1 MLIKDFT
8 MSVGEFKN
16 VPCTAPTSMYRAL
29 YKNRLIPDPF
39 YGLNELDLTAL
50 SEENASFSASFT
62 VDAETLSRD
71 FVELRFYG
79 LDTICDIYLNGK
91 RLDSVMNMHRTY
103 IYGVKDRLTDG
114 KNTLRLDFTS
124 PLPYFKKMNDK
135 HFIFTNGDTIPG
147 ACHLRKAL
155 YMSGWDWGPTLPDMG
170 IFRDIELCAYDCD
183 RIEDVE
189 IRQTHRNGS
198 VRVSFNATTKH
209 GCKDCKLYAEMN
221 GERIEVTSD
230 GAEIT
235 VSDPKLWWP
244 RGYGEQNLYDVIFTL
259 EKDGTVIDTVLKT
272 IGLRTI
278 TVSTGPANDYEF
290 AFVVNGVKIFAMGA
304 NYIPQDSFPS
314 RVCPENTEKLLR
326 MACDANFNCIRVW
339 GGGYYPED
347 FFYDS
352 CDRLGL
358 LVWQDFMSACMN
370 VWLRKDFKREF
381 CAEAIDNVKRLRHHA
396 SLALLCGNNENE
408 SAIYAWDVVKT
419 ELNRL
424 DHLELYEHLL
434 ADIAEEYAPETF
446 YWPASPSTV
455 GGFCDTDDYDKGDTH
470 YWEVWHGGIP
480 FTEYRKHKFR
490 FCSEFGFESF
500 PSMKTV
506 RSFCDDENMNPF
518 SRMMENHQ
526 KCKNGNRKI
535 LTYLADDYLY
545 PSSMEDL
552 VYASQLLQARAIK
565 YGVEHFR
572 RNRGYTMGSIYWQ
585 LNDCWPV
592 ASWSSI
598 DYFGRYK
605 ALHYFARRFYA
616 PTLVGLF
623 LENGECTINIA
634 NEKMSEFNGYV
645 IAGIIKNDRTCVQKE
660 RYDVKIDALTSR
672 DIVTL
677 SLKAYQNSREDAFFA
692 ELYDENG
699 VLLATTS
706 ELFCEPKHFNFLEP
720 KITVSAKKEND
731 TVYLEL
737 ASDVYARAVE
747 ISFNSYDLHL
757 SDNYFD
763 LFSDTPRT
771 VSIKTELSCEQ
782 LLDDISLMSV
792 YNIGR

>member
-8 MSVGEFKN
+8 LSVGSFKD

-29 YKNRLIPDPF
+29 YDNGLIPDPF

-50 SEENASFSASFT
+50 SEEDASFSSVFT
-62 VDAETLSRD
+62 VNAQMLSHD
-71 FVELRFYG
+71 YVELCFYG

-103 IYGVKDRLTDG
+103 TYEVKDRLILG
-114 KNTLRLDFTS
+114 ENTLRLDFTS
-124 PLPYFKKMNDK
+124 PLPYFKQMNDK

-147 ACHLRKAL
+147 AAHLRKAL
-155 YMSGWDWGPTLPDMG
+155 YMSGWDWGPTFPDMG
-170 IFRDIELCAYDCD
+170 IFRDITLSSYNYD
-183 RIEDVE
+183 RIEDAE
-189 IRQTHRNGS
+189 IRQTHKKGS
-198 VRVSFNATTKH
+198 VRLRFNATTRY
-209 GCKDCKLYAEMN
+209 GKDGGMLYAEIN
-221 GERIEVTSD
+221 GEKVLITDSITIE
-230 GAEIT
+230 
-235 VSDPKLWWP
+235 DPKLWWP

-259 EKDGTVIDTVLKT
+259 EKDGKVIDTLTKT

-278 TVSTGPANDYEF
+278 TVSTGPANGYEF
-290 AFVVNGVKIFAMGA
+290 AFVVNGIKIFAMGA

-314 RVCPENTEKLLR
+314 RVSAESTDKLLR

-424 DHLELYEHLL
+424 DHMELYEHLL

-500 PSMKTV
+500 PSMKTI
-506 RSFCDDENMNPF
+506 RTFCDEENMNPF

-545 PSSMEDL
+545 PSNMEDL

-572 RNRGYTMGSIYWQ
+572 RNRGFCMGSIYWQ
-585 LNDCWPV
+585 FNDCWPV
-592 ASWSSI
+592 ASWSSV

-605 ALHYFARRFYA
+605 ALHYAARKFYA
-616 PTLVGLF
+616 PIAMGLF
-623 LENGECTINIA
+623 LENGTLTVNIS
-634 NEKMSEFNGYV
+634 NEQMHAFTGS
-645 IAGIIKNDRTCVQKE
+645 I
-660 RYDVKIDALTSR
+660 RYRLMNHMGDAIVEETKSVSLDALSCEDVAAYKPSMAHPYTEF
-672 DIVTL
+672 VTVDL
-677 SLKAYQNSREDAFFA
+677 F
-692 ELYDENG
+692 DENG
-699 VLLATTS
+699 VLIQRQT
-706 ELFCEPKHFNFLEP
+706 ELMTQPKYFEWQKPTL
-720 KITVSAKKEND
+720 TVKAKE
-731 TVYLEL
+731 TVDGVALTFT
-737 ASDVYARAVE
+737 ADVFAKDVFVDFDG
-747 ISFNSYDLHL
+747 IDVVL

-763 LFSDTPRT
+763 LTDKAPYT
-771 VSIKTELSCEQ
+771 VTAKTDLTAEELQ
-782 LLDDISLMSV
+782 KRMLLKSV
-792 YNIGR
+792 YNIGK

>member
-8 MSVGEFKN
+8 LSVGDFKS

-29 YKNRLIPDPF
+29 YENRLIPDPF

-50 SEENASFSASFT
+50 SEEDASFSSTFT

-71 FVELRFYG
+71 HVELTFYG

-103 IYGVKDRLTDG
+103 TYSVKDRLAVG
-114 KNTLRLDFTS
+114 ENTLRLDFTS
-124 PLPYFKKMNDK
+124 PLPYFKRMNDK

-170 IFRDIELCAYDCD
+170 IFRDVELRAYDCD
-183 RIEDVE
+183 KIEDVE
-189 IRQTHRNGS
+189 IRQEHKKGT
-198 VRVSFNATTKH
+198 VRVTLNATTKH
-209 GCKDCKLYAEMN
+209 GSADCKLYAEMN
-221 GERIEVTSD
+221 GKKVECGETLTIDE
-230 GAEIT
+230 
-235 VSDPKLWWP
+235 PKLWWP
-244 RGYGEQNLYDVIFTL
+244 RGYGEQNLYDVVFTL
-259 EKDGTVIDTVLKT
+259 EKDGVCIDRVKKTV
-272 IGLRTI
+272 GLRTI
-278 TVSTGPANDYEF
+278 TVSAGPANDYEF

-370 VWLRKDFKREF
+370 VWLRKDFKKEF

-434 ADIAEEYAPETF
+434 ADIAEGYAPETF

-455 GGFCDTDDYDKGDTH
+455 GGFCNTDDYDKGDTH

-500 PSMKTV
+500 PSMKTI
-506 RSFCDDENMNPF
+506 RTFCDDENMNPF

-545 PSSMEDL
+545 PSNMDNL

-572 RNRGYTMGSIYWQ
+572 RNRGYCMGSIYWQ
-585 LNDCWPV
+585 FNDCWPV
-592 ASWSSI
+592 ASWSSV

-605 ALHYFARRFYA
+605 ALHYAARKFYA
-616 PTLVGLF
+616 PVAMGLF
-623 LENGECTINIA
+623 LENGRLTVNVS
-634 NEKMSEFNGYV
+634 NEQR
-645 IAGIIKNDRTCVQKE
+645 KNFKGSI
-660 RYDVKIDALTSR
+660 RYRLMNNMGDVLCEDTKPVAIDALSSEDVAVYKPSDAHPYTEF
-672 DIVTL
+672 VTVDL
-677 SLKAYQNSREDAFFA
+677 F
-692 ELYDENG
+692 DENG
-699 VLLATTS
+699 AFVQRQT
-706 ELFCEPKHFNFLEP
+706 ELFTQPKHFEWQKPTL
-720 KITVSAKKEND
+720 KVAAKKVD
-731 TVYLEL
+731 GGVALTLS
-737 ASDVYARAVE
+737 SDVFAKDVCVD
-747 ISFNSYDLHL
+747 FDGVDVVL

-763 LFSDTPRT
+763 LTDKAPYT
-771 VSIKTELSCEQ
+771 VIARTELSPEELKNRI
-782 LLDDISLMSV
+782 LLKTVYDI
-792 YNIGR
+792 R

>member
-1 MLIKDFT
+1 MFIKDFSL
-8 MSVGEFKN
+8 SVGNFRN

-29 YKNRLIPDPF
+29 YDNRLIPDPF

-50 SEENASFSASFT
+50 SEEDATFASTFT
-62 VDAETLSRD
+62 VDEETFAREHI
-71 FVELRFYG
+71 ELTFYG

-91 RLDSVMNMHRTY
+91 RLDSVANMHRTY
-103 IYGVKDRLTDG
+103 TYDVKERLVLG
-114 KNTLRLDFTS
+114 ENTLRLDFSS
-124 PLPYFKKMNDK
+124 PLPYFRKMNDK
-135 HFIFTNGDTIPG
+135 HFIFMNGDTIPG

-170 IFRDIELCAYDCD
+170 IFRDIVLRAYDCD
-183 RIEDVE
+183 RIEDTE
-189 IRQTHRNGS
+189 IRQEHKKSG
-198 VRVSFNATTKH
+198 VRVSFNATAKH
-209 GCKDCKLYAEMN
+209 GAEGCKIYAEMN
-221 GERIEVTSD
+221 GEKVEVS
-230 GAEIT
+230 ESIT
-235 VSDPKLWWP
+235 VTEPKLWWP
-244 RGYGEQNLYDVIFTL
+244 RGYGEQPLYDVLFTM
-259 EKDGTVIDTVLKT
+259 EKDGKVIDTVKKT

-314 RVCPENTEKLLR
+314 RVSPENTEKLLR
-326 MACDANFNCIRVW
+326 QACDANFNCVRVW

-381 CAEAIDNVKRLRHHA
+381 CLEAVDNVKRLRHHA

-419 ELNRL
+419 DLNRL

-455 GGFCDTDDYDKGDTH
+455 GGFCQTDDYDKGDTH

-506 RSFCDDENMNPF
+506 RTFCDEENMNPF

-535 LTYLADDYLY
+535 LTYMADDYLY
-545 PSSMEDL
+545 PSNMEDL

-572 RNRGYTMGSIYWQ
+572 RNRGYCMGSIYWQ
-585 LNDCWPV
+585 FNDCWPV
-592 ASWSSI
+592 ASWSSV
-598 DYFGRYK
+598 DYYGRYK
-605 ALHYFARRFYA
+605 ALHYAARKFYA
-616 PTLVGLF
+616 PVAMGLF
-623 LENGECTINIA
+623 LENGRLTVNVSNEQRKDFTGSIRYRFA
-634 NEKMSEFNGYV
+634 NNMGEVLYEDTKKFSL
-645 IAGIIKNDRTCVQKE
+645 
-660 RYDVKIDALTSR
+660 DALTSE
-672 DIVTL
+672 DIAVYKPSAEKPYTTFVTVDL
-677 SLKAYQNSREDAFFA
+677 F
-692 ELYDENG
+692 DENG
-699 VLLATTS
+699 VFVQRQT
-706 ELFCEPKHFNFLEP
+706 ELFTQPKYFEWQKPTIKVEAADAEGGVLLSF
-720 KITVSAKKEND
+720 TADVFAK
-731 TVYLEL
+731 
-737 ASDVYARAVE
+737 DVFVDFDGADIV
-747 ISFNSYDLHL
+747 L

-763 LFSDTPRT
+763 LTDGSAYTVLART
-771 VSIKTELSCEQ
+771 DLSAEELKRRMI
-782 LLDDISLMSV
+782 LKSV
-792 YNIGR
+792 YNIGK